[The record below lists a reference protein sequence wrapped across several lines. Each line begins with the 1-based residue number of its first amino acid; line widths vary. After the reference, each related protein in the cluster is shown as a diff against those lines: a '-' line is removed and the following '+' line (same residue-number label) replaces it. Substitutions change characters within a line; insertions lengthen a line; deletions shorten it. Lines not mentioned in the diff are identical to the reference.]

1 MLLALRSLYERLSL
15 IAEAG
20 TFSVTGGN
28 ANLTYTQLPSRQYA
42 LGGLFSFYLDDRD
55 IRQAAVFGQYVDQ
68 TTQGILQSYTL
79 TASAGTFTLS
89 GAAAGVFRKFTL
101 TASSGSFTF
110 TGNATALLSARKL
123 PAAAGSFSFT
133 GGSAAIYSGLSFG
146 AQAGTFALTGA
157 AATLRAARTT
167 AAQGGSFA
175 FTGGAASLTKGR
187 TLAVSAGTFVL
198 TGAAASF
205 ARTYRL
211 SASAGTFSFT
221 GADAGLTY
229 TPIPGPGREYALGG
243 LLPIYV
249 QETGRR
255 SYALGAAYLTETALA
270 ALTLTAS
277 AEALSSVVRSC
288 WSSYWSCACC
298 CCREFRS
305 QRCGC

>member
-28 ANLTYTQLPSRQYA
+28 VNLTYTQLPSRQYA
-42 LGGLFSFYLDDRD
+42 LGGLYPFYLDDRD

-89 GAAAGVFRKFTL
+89 GAAAGVLRKFTL

-157 AATLRAARTT
+157 PQRFGQRELRRFRAARLRLREVRLVL
-167 AAQGGSFA
+167 QRGGRLLLVPELSF
-175 FTGGAASLTKGR
+175 SQ
-187 TLAVSAGTFVL
+187 
-198 TGAAASF
+198 
-205 ARTYRL
+205 ARPLPLPELIAYRL
-211 SASAGTFSFT
+211 V
-221 GADAGLTY
+221 
-229 TPIPGPGREYALGG
+229 RE
-243 LLPIYV
+243 
-249 QETGRR
+249 R
-255 SYALGAAYLTETALA
+255 
-270 ALTLTAS
+270 
-277 AEALSSVVRSC
+277 
-288 WSSYWSCACC
+288 
-298 CCREFRS
+298 FRS
-305 QRCGC
+305 RAPMQD